1 MLSNLIVLEY
11 KNPLLTFSEPLNH
24 PTIKDYEGVWIQ
36 EENGKPVALITAER
50 RSYTKLT
57 CTILSYSLEKLGPIS
72 KSFSFENHYITI
84 DDSTIDISGTLKPDG
99 IVSWSWQMG
108 IRTWR
113 RPNAFD
119 YIGDWIAKTEDAVF
133 PIECEQFYV
142 KQFLF
147 ISLIHRIYFEPKVH
161 YFYKLY
167 LL

>member
-72 KSFSFENHYITI
+72 KSFSFEKHQ
-84 DDSTIDISGTLKPDG
+84 GMFG
-99 IVSWSWQMG
+99 I
-108 IRTWR
+108 
-113 RPNAFD
+113 
-119 YIGDWIAKTEDAVF
+119 
-133 PIECEQFYV
+133 
-142 KQFLF
+142 L
-147 ISLIHRIYFEPKVH
+147 
-161 YFYKLY
+161 
-167 LL
+167 